1 MYYINDSCLREGG
14 VEWAGGGVFF
24 AAQNLGGPCAPCA
37 RIPNPSLIYA
47 VEELSKVVLYHY

>member
-14 VEWAGGGVFF
+14 VEWGGGVFF